1 MDALQAIDG
10 FNVYGL
16 RERRYLPHAAGTSRS

>member
-16 RERRYLPHAAGTSRS
+16 RQRRYLPRAADASEP